1 MHDGLSETVPEAIQR
16 HGGEAAVIR
25 DRFFSLT
32 PSDQAALVAFVMSL

>member
-1 MHDGLSETVPEAIQR
+1 VPEAIQR